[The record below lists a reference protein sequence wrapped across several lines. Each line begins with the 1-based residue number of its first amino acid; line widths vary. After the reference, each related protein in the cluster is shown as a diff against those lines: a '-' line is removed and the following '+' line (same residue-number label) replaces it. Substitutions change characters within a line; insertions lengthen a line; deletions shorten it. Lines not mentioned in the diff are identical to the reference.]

1 MTETTAM
8 IVKTPMITPSKV
20 KRSGAYWLAG
30 RPRPSLMIHKN
41 IKNLFSFC
49 LNQSSNSTN
58 KFYTILYGEISLK
71 FSLLNYIN
79 PERIFLKARFLNL
92 TEKPGK
98 RIILKKELMP

>member
-1 MTETTAM
+1 
-8 IVKTPMITPSKV
+8 
-20 KRSGAYWLAG
+20 
-30 RPRPSLMIHKN
+30 MIHKN

-79 PERIFLKARFLNL
+79 PERIFFKGRLFKLDGEAGQEDNS
-92 TEKPGK
+92 
-98 RIILKKELMP
+98 